1 MEETEKRKGDPTAE
15 LREGRIRIKAERKD
29 EKMKTRA
36 TQEISK
42 QRQGLW
48 VMYERGREKA
58 KV

>member
-29 EKMKTRA
+29 EKMKIRA

-42 QRQGLW
+42 QRQGL
-48 VMYERGREKA
+48 
-58 KV
+58 

>member
-42 QRQGLW
+42 QRQGL
-48 VMYERGREKA
+48 
-58 KV
+58 